1 MLRNVISND
10 LLTILII
17 IGLILIAISKVLF
30 TKRFQDFILV
40 LGNSKYLKIYSKDQ
54 KFFDFFDGLLF
65 LNFVLAISLFGFI
78 SFNHLMTTTEI
89 SNVFL
94 LKLTLITAILLI
106 MKTLLERLIGSIF
119 EIDFL
124 IDNYLF
130 QKISYKNFLGIILMP
145 LNAIIIYGIAISNE
159 LIYSIWAIIILVFI
173 IGAITTVKTY
183 QNLIKQNMF
192 YFILYLCALEIAPYI
207 ILYQVAIKN

>member
-10 LLTILII
+10 LFTILIVV
-17 IGLILIAISKVLF
+17 GLILIAVCKVLF
-30 TKRFQDFILV
+30 AKRFQDFVLV

-54 KFFDFFDGLLF
+54 KFFDVFDGLLF
-65 LNFVLAISLFGFI
+65 FNFVLAISIFGFI
-78 SFNHLMTTTEI
+78 TYNHLTTELEI
-89 SNVFL
+89 SKLFL
-94 LKLTLITAILLI
+94 LKLTAIIAILI
-106 MKTLLERLIGSIF
+106 VMKTLLERLIGSVF

-145 LNAIIIYGIAISNE
+145 LNAIIIYGISVSNPI
-159 LIYSIWAIIILVFI
+159 IYSIWAVIVFVFI
-173 IGAITTVKTY
+173 IGIITTVKTY

-207 ILYQVAIKN
+207 ILYQLAIKN